1 MTEDNKFV
9 LGAYSSGIY
18 VSEEEASKITLVPLP
33 KSFFISVSKLHKELA
48 KKTLEIDKPLEVNI
62 SSKKQDNIFVGL
74 QLMNGITGDTIQLS
88 HNEIKLID
96 VIGTLVYKQ
105 PESSKNITVDQIY
118 RTIIGQPG
126 SKKHA
131 SATLKKQLISTMR
144 RLGSIWVKVDFS
156 QHYEGKNKALEK
168 KGLPAIEDTLTGK
181 EFQLLNFEINYTASG
196 TTYFKFAE
204 NPPLYRYSSD
214 VGNMITT
221 DFKLLQT
228 PKAVKN
234 PFDGFAIATYFIDRL
249 NSIKNNPS
257 AKNMTIINFSSL
269 IEMIEHNNNYKL
281 TPTKKRTLRNSVEAI
296 LEKFVQ
302 EGALSGYSITG
313 KQIAKLKI
321 TLEL

>member
-214 VGNMITT
+214 VGNIIST

-228 PKAVKN
+228 PKEVKN

-249 NSIKNNPS
+249 NSIEKNPR
-257 AKNMTIINFSSL
+257 AKNMNIINFSTL
-269 IEMIEHNNNYKL
+269 IEMIENNNKCKL
-281 TPTKKRTLRNSVEAI
+281 TATKKRTLRSSVEAI

-313 KQIAKLKI
+313 KQISRQKI
-321 TLEL
+321 TLKL

>member
-9 LGAYSSGIY
+9 LGAYSSEIH

-33 KSFFISVSKLHKELA
+33 KSFFTSVSKLHKELA
-48 KKTLEIDKPLEVNI
+48 KKPLETDKPLEVNV
-62 SSKKQDNIFVGL
+62 SSKKQHDIFVAL

-88 HNEIKLID
+88 HYEIKLID

-118 RTIIGQPG
+118 RTIIGEPG

-131 SATLKKQLISTMR
+131 SAKFKNQLISNMR
-144 RLGSIWVKVDFS
+144 RLGSLWVKVDFS
-156 QHYEGKNKALEK
+156 QHYEGRNKTLEK

-196 TTYFKFAE
+196 TIYFKFAE

-214 VGNMITT
+214 VGNMITS

-228 PKAVKN
+228 PKEVKN

-249 NSIKNNPS
+249 NSIKKNPS
-257 AKNMTIINFSSL
+257 AKNMSIINFSSL
-269 IEMIEHNNNYKL
+269 IEMIEHNNKEKL
-281 TPTKKRTLRNSVEAI
+281 TATKKRTLRKSVEAI

-302 EGALSGYSITG
+302 EGALTSYSISEG
-313 KQIAKLKI
+313 QISKQKI
-321 TLEL
+321 TLKP

>member
-9 LGAYSSGIY
+9 LGAYSSGVY

-48 KKTLEIDKPLEVNI
+48 KKTLEIDKPLEVNV
-62 SSKKQDNIFVGL
+62 SSKKQNNIFVAL

-118 RTIIGQPG
+118 RIITGQPG
-126 SKKHA
+126 SKNHA
-131 SATLKKQLISTMR
+131 SAKFKDQLISTMR
-144 RLGSIWVKVDFS
+144 RLGSLWVKVDFS
-156 QHYEGKNKALEK
+156 QHYEGRNKALEK
-168 KGLPAIEDTLTGK
+168 KGSPAIEDTLTGK

-214 VGNMITT
+214 VGNIIST

-228 PKAVKN
+228 PKEVKN

-249 NSIKNNPS
+249 NSIEKNPR
-257 AKNMTIINFSSL
+257 AKNMNIINFSTL
-269 IEMIEHNNNYKL
+269 IEMIEHNNKCKL
-281 TPTKKRTLRNSVEAI
+281 TATKKRTLRKSVEAI

-302 EGALSGYSITG
+302 EGALSGYSISEG
-313 KQIAKLKI
+313 QISRQKI
-321 TLEL
+321 TLKL

>member
-234 PFDGFAIATYFIDRL
+234 PFDGFAIATYFIDRI